1 MNQQKYELYMS
12 IAYDIYVIRGDVTI
26 DSMLPIIQMEVP
38 DFKVTSEEL
47 KLIQKAIN
55 HVKKEVEK

>member
-1 MNQQKYELYMS
+1 MNQKYELYMS